1 MTKPI
6 TISELKKELKI
17 MNVSELNEL
26 ILDLYK
32 SSTQVKEIL
41 SSKFIGDVYL
51 EEALNT
57 YKRKMLDE
65 MYPRGYRTP
74 SLKNGK
80 SLINDFKK
88 FGDTGSILD
97 LMLYCVELGI
107 RYIVDYGMMNQAF
120 YDGLCR
126 VYGEFI
132 ELFNHEGTEDSYFK
146 FKSRIESLLSI
157 TCDIGWGLGEYFMDV
172 SGDFFRED
180 EDDEA

>member
-1 MTKPI
+1 MPKHLTV
-6 TISELKKELKI
+6 SELKKELNI
-17 MNVSELNEL
+17 MNMSELNEL

-32 SSTQVKEIL
+32 SSNQVKEML
-41 SSKFIGDVYL
+41 SSKFIGDAYL
-51 EEALNT
+51 EEVLNT

-65 MYPRGYRTP
+65 MYPKGYRTP

-88 FGDTGSILD
+88 FGDSGSTLD
-97 LMLYCVELGI
+97 FMLYYVELGV
-107 RYIVDYGMMNQAF
+107 RYIDDYGMMNQAF
-120 YDGLCR
+120 YDCLCH

-132 ELFNHEGTEDSYFK
+132 DLFDHEGTEDLYFK
-146 FKSRIESLLSI
+146 FKSRVEWLLSK

>member
-1 MTKPI
+1 MPKQL

-17 MNVSELNEL
+17 MNMSELNEL

-32 SSTQVKEIL
+32 SSNQVKEIL
-41 SSKFIGDVYL
+41 SSKFIGEAYL
-51 EEALNT
+51 EEVLNT

-65 MYPRGYRTP
+65 MYPKGYRTP

-80 SLINDFKK
+80 NLINDFKK

-97 LMLYCVELGI
+97 IMLYCVELGI

-132 ELFNHEGTEDSYFK
+132 DMFSHEGTEDLYLK
-146 FKSRIESLLSI
+146 FKSRIES
-157 TCDIGWGLGEYFMDV
+157 CY
-172 SGDFFRED
+172 R
-180 EDDEA
+180 